1 MSKLPLIIFI
11 LMSNYALAEGKPK
24 GGVPIPFQGNWSTN
38 LKHCN
43 AEDVMNLTITA
54 THINAWE
61 SKGRIVSIVKNGK
74 SEVAFISA
82 LKGEGE
88 TWLAFNYYRL
98 SADKRQLTDIT
109 DPLTE
114 TPAFRYRCPQKK

>member
-1 MSKLPLIIFI
+1 MSRLILIIFLLI
-11 LMSNYALAEGKPK
+11 THQALAESKSK
-24 GGVPIPFQGNWSTN
+24 GGVPIPFQGHWSAD
-38 LKHCN
+38 LKHCG

-54 THINAWE
+54 THHNAWE
-61 SKGRIVSIVKNGK
+61 SKGRIVSIVKNG
-74 SEVAFISA
+74 SHEIAFVSA
-82 LKGEGE
+82 ITGEGE
-88 TWLAFNYYRL
+88 TWLSFNYYRL